1 MSKELKAKRA
11 TQARLRRHRQ
21 KQRLNFLEQ
30 QAMAEGA
37 TADVKAKFHDAL
49 EKRKLLLDY
58 DKKRVAKRREELKND
73 LKKKAPAAIEKAK
86 KTKKARRLLYSEYK
100 TRGIV
105 KLRKSKY
112 RARKRFDLI
121 KNKVESEGKGINSR
135 CLDFKGSKITPLGA
149 AVRYCDL
156 DAVRYVIEKKACLT
170 LRCMSTRICTPLYD
184 AAWMGKSDIA
194 QLLLEKSALPD
205 GGTAGGALHGAI
217 HNRMFKTI
225 KMMLDR
231 GCQVNEYYLEQ
242 TPLGAALTCGKMKT
256 GDVRLVNTLLAA
268 KADTTMKT
276 KMCYLP
282 WFQGIMVDHIGLAEK
297 YSSQRCRASLSKQR

>member
-11 TQARLRRHRQ
+11 KQARLRRDKQ
-21 KQRLNFLEQ
+21 KQRLIFLQQ

-37 TADVKAKFHDAL
+37 TADVKAMFHDAL
-49 EKRKLLLDY
+49 EKRKLFLDN
-58 DKKRVAKRREELKND
+58 DKKRLAKRRKELKND
-73 LKKKAPAAIEKAK
+73 LTNQVPAALEKAK
-86 KTKKARRLLYSEYK
+86 KTKKARRILYSEYK
-100 TRGIV
+100 SGGIV
-105 KLRKSKY
+105 KLRKAKY
-112 RARKRFDLI
+112 RARKRFELI
-121 KNKVESEGKGINSR
+121 KTKVESEGKGINSR
-135 CLDFKGSKITPLGA
+135 CMDFKGSKITPLGA

-156 DAVRYVIEKKACLT
+156 DAVRYVIEKKASLT
-170 LRCMSTRICTPLYD
+170 LRCRSTRISTPLYD
-184 AAWMGKSDIA
+184 AAWMGKSDMA

-205 GGTAGGALHGAI
+205 GGTSGGALHGAI

-231 GCQVNEYYLEQ
+231 GCQVNEYFLEQ

-256 GDVRLVNTLLAA
+256 GDVRLVKTLLAA

-282 WFQGIMVDHIGLAEK
+282 
-297 YSSQRCRASLSKQR
+297 SSMYTISL